1 MSLHALA
8 HHVQSAGRGK
18 DTVLIHMT
26 PGEVKGL
33 QALAVQHGGSLT
45 INPKTGLPEAG
56 FLSKLI
62 PVLAGIASV
71 ALAPATGGASL
82 WAVPL
87 LTGGITGAV
96 TGDMGKGLMA
106 GLGAW
111 GAGGITSGLAKGFAG
126 MGART
131 LAGNLGRG
139 VITAAGGEGAMSAS
153 TLAGAG
159 RTITAGGMPAAAQ
172 GTTGF
177 GTEMFANAGK
187 NVVFPRVGGGPGA
200 MGMAPELE
208 AVQVMPNVTGAQQS
222 GNSIFEAIKNTTANI
237 KPAAM
242 QGMTDVKNAG
252 SGLAQLV
259 TPGAEGSA
267 MRAGMMENYKLP
279 MLATAASLLAPS
291 SGGQKSISAN
301 EPAATFNP
309 NYQAYRSYEP
319 SARAPSSSA
328 ERMYYARDGGL
339 MSLADG
345 GTVEN
350 MSKLNTMGTNTGYP
364 MSYQNTPSYAT
375 SSANPIS
382 ENVIQPQG
390 DANIDSYS
398 GAERFADGGATDNSG
413 VMGKLQAAVNKPSQ
427 GDLYTPRYNTY
438 DYSTGK
444 YSMVPTPDEV
454 GISPLE
460 IASAYRNVFGRVPST
475 EEFATH
481 STSPLNASDFQQY
494 LKESPE
500 YTLNPVTDL
509 QIGSAYRD
517 ILGRDAS
524 PEDLAAQNHPQMNLS
539 QFRQAIMQS
548 PEYSS
553 KARTSPLEISSIYKD
568 ILDRPPSIEELALY
582 KNTPLTAA
590 ETKKQFM
597 RSPEYLNTL
606 TKSFIP
612 KVTYNSSGLASIE
625 GAQPA
630 QTNAADNINAALQQQ
645 LARQGPSTQFAAPP
659 SVQAPQAQRS
669 TPPDQDQTAS
679 LVKLREVA
687 MKARGPSAGA
697 DAAGDVY
704 SAGSVQYAAGGLS
717 GLPTQ
722 YNLGGYS
729 DGGRLLKGPGDG
741 VSDSIPARIG
751 NRQPARLADGEFV
764 IPARIVSEIGNGS
777 TDAGARRL
785 YAMMDRIQKARRKT
799 TGKHKIA
806 VNSKAEKYLP
816 A

>member
-18 DTVLIHMT
+18 DTVLVHMT
-26 PGEVKGL
+26 PGELKGL

-71 ALAPATGGASL
+71 ALAPVTGGASL

-126 MGART
+126 MGTKT
-131 LAGNLGRG
+131 LAGSLGRG
-139 VITAAGGEGAMSAS
+139 AITTAAGGEAMSAN
-153 TLAGAG
+153 TLFANAG
-159 RTITAGGMPAAAQ
+159 RTITSGGMPAAPQ
-172 GTTGF
+172 WTPTF
-177 GTEMFANAGK
+177 GQEMLKGAGK
-187 NVVFPRVGGGPGA
+187 DV
-200 MGMAPELE
+200 MAPAVE
-208 AVQVMPNVTGAQQS
+208 AVQVIPNVTAQQS
-222 GNSIFEAIKNTTANI
+222 GKSIFEAIKNTTANI

-242 QGMTDVKNAG
+242 QGVTDVKNAG

-328 ERMYYARDGGL
+328 ERMYYAKDGGL

-398 GAERFADGGATDNSG
+398 GAERFADGGATANSG

-444 YSMVPTPDEV
+444 YSMVPTPAAV

-475 EEFATH
+475 EEFAIH
-481 STSPLNASDFQQY
+481 STSPLNASDFQQS
-494 LKESPE
+494 LMESPE
-500 YTLNPVTDL
+500 YKLNPVTDL

-524 PEDLAAQNHPQMNLS
+524 PEDLAAQNHPQMNMS

-568 ILDRPPSIEELALY
+568 ILDRPPSKEELALY

-590 ETKKQFM
+590 ETKKQVM
-597 RSPEYLNTL
+597 QSPEYLNTL

-741 VSDSIPARIG
+741 VSDCIPARIG

-764 IPARIVSEIGNGS
+764 IPARIVSELGNGS

-785 YAMMDRIQKARRKT
+785 YAMMDRIQKSRSKT
-799 TGKHKIA
+799 VGKGKVA
-806 VNSKAEKYLP
+806 VNNRAHMHLP

>member
-1 MSLHALA
+1 
-8 HHVQSAGRGK
+8 
-18 DTVLIHMT
+18 MT

-33 QALAVQHGGSLT
+33 QALAAQHGGSLT

-71 ALAPATGGASL
+71 ALAPVTGGASL

-131 LAGNLGRG
+131 LTSNLGRG
-139 VITAAGGEGAMSAS
+139 VITAAPGEAMSAN
-153 TLAGAG
+153 TLFNGAG
-159 RTITAGGMPAAAQ
+159 RTVAAGDMPAAAQ
-172 GTTGF
+172 
-177 GTEMFANAGK
+177 ALA
-187 NVVFPRVGGGPGA
+187 RVPGGGPSAVGT
-200 MGMAPELE
+200 APVVE
-208 AVQVMPNVTGAQQS
+208 VMPNVTAGAQQS
-222 GNSIFEAIKNTTANI
+222 GKSIFEAIKNTTANI
-237 KPAAM
+237 KPVAM

-398 GAERFADGGATDNSG
+398 GAERFADGGATDNSFVLG
-413 VMGKLQAAVNKPSQ
+413 NLLAAANNPGQGKLKAAVNKPSQ

-481 STSPLNASDFQQY
+481 STSPLNASDFQQW
-494 LKESPE
+494 LTQSPE
-500 YTLNPVTDL
+500 YKLNPVTDL

-568 ILDRPPSIEELALY
+568 ILDRPPSLEELALY

-590 ETKKQFM
+590 ETKKQVM
-597 RSPEYLNTL
+597 QSPEYLNTL

-729 DGGRLLKGPGDG
+729 DGGRLLRGPGDG

>member
-71 ALAPATGGASL
+71 ALAPVTGGASL

-126 MGART
+126 MTTKT

-139 VITAAGGEGAMSAS
+139 AITTAAPAEAMSAN
-153 TLAGAG
+153 TLSANAG
-159 RTITAGGMPAAAQ
+159 RTITSGGMPAAPQ
-172 GTTGF
+172 WTPTF
-177 GTEMFANAGK
+177 GSEMLKGAGQNVPPVEVMK
-187 NVVFPRVGGGPGA
+187 NVV
-200 MGMAPELE
+200 
-208 AVQVMPNVTGAQQS
+208 TGTQQS
-222 GNSIFEAIKNTTANI
+222 GNGVFEAIKNTTANL

-242 QGMTDVKNAG
+242 QGVTDVKNAG

-279 MLATAASLLAPS
+279 MLATAASVLAPS

-444 YSMVPTPDEV
+444 YSMVPTPAAV

-481 STSPLNASDFQQY
+481 STSPLNASDFQQW
-494 LKESPE
+494 LMQSPE
-500 YTLNPVTDL
+500 YKLNPVTDL

-524 PEDLAAQNHPQMNLS
+524 PEDLAAQNHPQMNMS

-568 ILDRPPSIEELALY
+568 ILDRPPSLEELALY

-590 ETKKQFM
+590 ETKKQVM
-597 RSPEYLNTL
+597 QSPEYLNTL

-751 NRQPARLADGEFV
+751 NRQPARLSDGEFV

>member
-1 MSLHALA
+1 
-8 HHVQSAGRGK
+8 
-18 DTVLIHMT
+18 
-26 PGEVKGL
+26 
-33 QALAVQHGGSLT
+33 
-45 INPKTGLPEAG
+45 
-56 FLSKLI
+56 
-62 PVLAGIASV
+62 
-71 ALAPATGGASL
+71 
-82 WAVPL
+82 
-87 LTGGITGAV
+87 
-96 TGDMGKGLMA
+96 
-106 GLGAW
+106 
-111 GAGGITSGLAKGFAG
+111 
-126 MGART
+126 
-131 LAGNLGRG
+131 
-139 VITAAGGEGAMSAS
+139 
-153 TLAGAG
+153 
-159 RTITAGGMPAAAQ
+159 
-172 GTTGF
+172 
-177 GTEMFANAGK
+177 
-187 NVVFPRVGGGPGA
+187 
-200 MGMAPELE
+200 
-208 AVQVMPNVTGAQQS
+208 
-222 GNSIFEAIKNTTANI
+222 
-237 KPAAM
+237 M
-242 QGMTDVKNAG
+242 QGVTDVKNAG

-279 MLATAASLLAPS
+279 MLATAASVLAPS

-413 VMGKLQAAVNKPSQ
+413 VMGKLQAAVNNPGQ
-427 GDLYTPRYNTY
+427 GNLYTPRYNTY

-444 YSMVPTPDEV
+444 YSMVPTPAAV

-481 STSPLNASDFQQY
+481 STSPLNASDFQQW
-494 LKESPE
+494 LMQSPE
-500 YTLNPVTDL
+500 YKLNPVTDL

-517 ILGRDAS
+517 VLGRDAS
-524 PEDLAAQNHPQMNLS
+524 PEDLAAQNHPQMNMS

-568 ILDRPPSIEELALY
+568 ILDRPPSLEELALY

-590 ETKKQFM
+590 ETKKQVM
-597 RSPEYLNTL
+597 QSPEYLNTL

-722 YNLGGYS
+722 YNLGGFS
-729 DGGRLLKGPGDG
+729 DGGRLLRGPGDG